1 MIISS
6 LILLQTSDENNRES
20 STISDPFSLFS
31 TVFISKIFSFL
42 STDRAIKIVAKDDA
56 SKFDADN
63 VVVINPEENSEEEQL
78 MKDKMEA
85 R

>member
-1 MIISS
+1 MFLTWKNCPFFFTKLS
-6 LILLQTSDENNRES
+6 LLL
-20 STISDPFSLFS
+20 
-31 TVFISKIFSFL
+31 
-42 STDRAIKIVAKDDA
+42 TDRAIKIVAKDDA
-56 SKFDADN
+56 SKFDPDN